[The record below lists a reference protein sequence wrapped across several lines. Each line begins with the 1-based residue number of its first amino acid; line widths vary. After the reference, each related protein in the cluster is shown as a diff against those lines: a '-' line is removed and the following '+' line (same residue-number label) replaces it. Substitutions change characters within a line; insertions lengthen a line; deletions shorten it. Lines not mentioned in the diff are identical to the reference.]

1 MLSFPSFEACPVSTP
16 VDTGVQENTDTDI
29 QEHRDSAKWLD
40 QDHRR
45 YWWEPAT
52 GPDSPR

>member
-1 MLSFPSFEACPVSTP
+1 MLSFPGFEMCPVSTP

-29 QEHRDSAKWLD
+29 QDNRGSAKWLD
-40 QDHRR
+40 QGHRR
-45 YWWEPAT
+45 CWWEQAT